1 MSTANLDSADLK
13 GVLVGGLIKEDVM
26 NKIWDISR
34 IPLPFTDMIGT
45 GSAKNEYK
53 EWTTDVLAAPDVTN
67 AVVDGSDASGNDT
80 ATGSRVG
87 NHHQISDKVVRVS
100 YRADASDTI
109 GRAKE
114 LSYQL
119 MRRQQELRRD
129 VEAIALEN
137 QASVA
142 DDGNATAGKV
152 GGLPTWIVTNYT
164 PRAGGAVGG
173 FDNGGGGTTV
183 TTAFT
188 PATAVAAL
196 TEVEVRDRV
205 EDVYNEGGDVTKMM
219 TIPSLIRKFSE
230 YLFTSSARVATLMSD
245 QGKSQEKAAALGSVN
260 VFVTDFGTLD
270 LVPNRLQQKQQ
281 TAAPDDSA
289 IVFYLDPEYLS
300 LCYLAGY
307 RTDML
312 AKTGLAE
319 NRQMC
324 VDWSLIVNTEKAHGM
339 STDIDFTAAV
349 TAS

>member
-13 GVLVGGLIKEDVM
+13 GVLVNGLIREDVM
-26 NKIWDISR
+26 NKIWDISK
-34 IPLPFTDMIGT
+34 IPLPFTDMVGS
-45 GSAKNEYK
+45 GSAKNSYK
-53 EWTTDVLAAPDVTN
+53 EWTTDELAAPDVAN
-67 AVVDGSDASGNDT
+67 AVVDGSDATGNDT
-80 ATGSRVG
+80 ATGARVG

-114 LSYQL
+114 LSYQM

-142 DDGNATAGKV
+142 DNGDAVAGKV
-152 GGLPTWIVTNYT
+152 GGLPSWLVTNAVIGT
-164 PRAGGAVGG
+164 GGAVGG
-173 FDNGGGGTTV
+173 FDNGAGGTTV

-188 PATAVAAL
+188 PATAVSAL
-196 TEVEVRDRV
+196 SESAVRDVV
-205 EDVYNEGGDVTKMM
+205 EQVYNEGGNATKMM
-219 TIPSLIRKFSE
+219 TIPGLCRKFSE

-245 QGKSQEKAAALGSVN
+245 QGKSREAASALGAVN

-270 LVPNRLQQKQQ
+270 IIPNRLQQKQT
-281 TAAPDDSA
+281 TAVADDSA
-289 IVFYLDPEYLS
+289 IVFILDPEYLS
-300 LCYLAGY
+300 LCYLKGY
-307 RTDML
+307 RTDTL

-319 NRQMC
+319 NRQMS

-339 STDIDFTAAV
+339 ITDVDFTADAV
-349 TAS
+349 A

>member
-13 GVLVGGLIKEDVM
+13 GVLVGGLIREDVM

-34 IPLPFTDMIGT
+34 IPLPFTDMVGT
-45 GSAKNEYK
+45 ASAKNSYK
-53 EWTTDVLAAPDVTN
+53 EWTTDELAAPDVTN
-67 AVVDGSDASGNDT
+67 AVVDGSDATGNNT
-80 ATGSRVG
+80 ATGLRVG

-142 DDGNATAGKV
+142 DNGDAIAGKV
-152 GGLPTWIVTNYT
+152 GGLPSWIATNYT
-164 PRAGGAVGG
+164 PRTGGSAGGFAT
-173 FDNGGGGTTV
+173 GTGLTV
-183 TTAFT
+183 AFT

-196 TEVEVRDRV
+196 TEAEVRDRI
-205 EDVYNEGGDVTKMM
+205 EDVYNEGGNASKMM
-219 TIPSLIRKFSE
+219 TIPGLVRKFSE

-245 QGKSQEKAAALGSVN
+245 QGKSQEKAAAMGSVN

-270 LVPNRLQQKQQ
+270 LVPNRLQQKQT
-281 TAAPDDSA
+281 TASADDSA

-300 LCYLAGY
+300 LCYMKGY
-307 RTDML
+307 RTDPL

-324 VDWSLIVNTEKAHGM
+324 VDWSLIVNTEKAHAM

>member
-1 MSTANLDSADLK
+1 MSSANLDSADLK
-13 GVLVGGLIKEDVM
+13 GVLVGGLVREDVM
-26 NKIWDISR
+26 NKIWDISK

-45 GSAKNEYK
+45 GSAKQEYK
-53 EWTTDVLAAPDVTN
+53 EWTTDELAAPDVTN
-67 AVVDGSDASGNDT
+67 AVVDGSDATGNNT
-80 ATGSRVG
+80 STGARVG

-114 LSYQL
+114 LAYQL

-142 DDGNATAGKV
+142 DTGTVAGKV
-152 GGLPTWIVTNYT
+152 GGLPTWLVTNYT

-188 PATAVAAL
+188 EATAVAAL
-196 TEVEVRDRV
+196 TEEEVRNQV
-205 EDVYNEGGDVTKMM
+205 ESIYNEGGDPTKMM
-219 TIPSLIRKFSE
+219 TIPGIVRKFSE
-230 YLFTSSARVATLMSD
+230 YLFTSSARVATLMAD
-245 QGKSQEKAAALGSVN
+245 QGKSQEKAAAMGAVN

-270 LVPNRLQQKQQ
+270 LVPNRLQQKQT
-281 TAAPDDSA
+281 TASADDSA

-300 LCYLAGY
+300 LCYLKGY
-307 RTDML
+307 RTDTL

-319 NRQMC
+319 NRQMS

>member
-13 GVLVGGLIKEDVM
+13 GVLVGGLIREDVM

-34 IPLPFTDMIGT
+34 IPLPFTDMVGT

-53 EWTTDVLAAPDVTN
+53 EWTTDELAAPDVTN
-67 AVVDGSDASGNDT
+67 AVIDGSDATGNNT
-80 ATGSRVG
+80 ATGARVG

-137 QASVA
+137 QASLA
-142 DDGNATAGKV
+142 DTGSAAGKV
-152 GGLPTWIVTNYT
+152 GGLPTWLVTNYT
-164 PRAGGAVGG
+164 PRSGGAVGG
-173 FDNGGGGTTV
+173 FDKGAGGTTV
-183 TTAFT
+183 TTVFT
-188 PATAVAAL
+188 AATAVAAL
-196 TEVEVRDRV
+196 TETMVRDEV
-205 EDVYNEGGDVTKMM
+205 QSAYNEGGNPTKMM
-219 TIPSLIRKFSE
+219 TIPAIVRKFSE

-245 QGKSQEKAAALGSVN
+245 QGKSSEKATALGSVN

-270 LVPNRLQQKQQ
+270 LIPNRLMQLQD
-281 TAAPDDSA
+281 TAGTDDSA
-289 IVFYLDPEYLS
+289 IVFILDPEYLS
-300 LCYLAGY
+300 LCYLKGY
-307 RTDML
+307 RTDTL

-319 NRQMC
+319 NRQMS
-324 VDWSLIVNTEKAHGM
+324 VDWSLIVNTEKAHAM
-339 STDIDFTAAV
+339 ITDIDFTAAV
-349 TAS
+349 TS

>member
-13 GVLVGGLIKEDVM
+13 GVLVGGLIREDVM

-34 IPLPFTDMIGT
+34 IPLPFTDMIGS

-53 EWTTDVLAAPDVTN
+53 EWTQDTLAAPDVTN
-67 AVVDGSDASGNDT
+67 AVVDGSDASGNNT
-80 ATGSRVG
+80 ATGARVG

-142 DDGNATAGKV
+142 DNGDAVAGKV
-152 GGLPTWIVTNYT
+152 GGLPTWITTNYT

-196 TEVEVRDRV
+196 TEAEIRDRV
-205 EDVYNEGGDVTKMM
+205 QDAYDEGGNVSKLM
-219 TIPSLIRKFSE
+219 TIPIVIRKISE

-245 QGKSQEKAAALGSVN
+245 QGKSKEKAAAMGAVN

-270 LVPNRLQQKQQ
+270 LVPNRLQQKQT
-281 TAAPDDSA
+281 TAVADDSA

-307 RTDML
+307 RTDTL

-324 VDWSLIVNTEKAHGM
+324 VDWSLIVHTEKAHAM
-339 STDIDFTAAV
+339 STDIDHTAAV

>member
-13 GVLVGGLIKEDVM
+13 AVLVNGLIREDVM

-34 IPLPFTDMIGT
+34 IPLPFTDMVGS

-67 AVVDGSDASGNDT
+67 AVVDGSDATGNDT
-80 ATGSRVG
+80 KTGARVG

-114 LSYQL
+114 LSYQ
-119 MRRQQELRRD
+119 MIRRQQELRRD

-142 DDGNATAGKV
+142 DNGDEIAGKV
-152 GGLPTWIVTNYT
+152 GGLPTWLTTNAVIKT
-164 PRAGGAVGG
+164 GGSVGG

-183 TTAFT
+183 TTAYT
-188 PATAVAAL
+188 PATAVAPL
-196 TEVEVRDRV
+196 SETDIRDVVEG
-205 EDVYNEGGDVTKMM
+205 VYNEGGNSTKMM
-219 TIPSLIRKFSE
+219 TIPGLCRKFSE

-245 QGKSQEKAAALGSVN
+245 QGKSREKAAALGAVN

-270 LVPNRLQQKQQ
+270 IVPNRLQQKQT
-281 TAAPDDSA
+281 TASADDSA
-289 IVFYLDPEYLS
+289 IVFILDPEYLS
-300 LCYLAGY
+300 LCYLKGY
-307 RTDML
+307 RTDTL

-319 NRQMC
+319 NRQMS
-324 VDWSLIVNTEKAHGM
+324 VDWSLVVNTEVAHGM
-339 STDIDFTAAV
+339 ITDVDFTANAI
-349 TAS
+349 A

>member
-13 GVLVGGLIKEDVM
+13 GVLVGGLIREDVM

-45 GSAKNEYK
+45 GSAKNSYK

-80 ATGSRVG
+80 ATGKRVG

-142 DDGNATAGKV
+142 DDGDSVAGKV
-152 GGLPTWIVTNYT
+152 GGLPSWLTTIVNGT
-164 PRAGGAVGG
+164 VGG
-173 FDNGGGGTTV
+173 FDKAGGGTTV
-183 TTAFT
+183 TTAWT
-188 PATAVAAL
+188 TSGAPVTL
-196 TEVEVRDRV
+196 SEKDIRDTVEAIYQD
-205 EDVYNEGGDVTKMM
+205 GGDPTKMM
-219 TIPSLIRKFSE
+219 TVPSLIRKFSE

-270 LVPNRLQQKQQ
+270 LVPNRLQQLQ
-281 TAAPDDSA
+281 TAGGAGDSA
-289 IVFYLDPEYLS
+289 FVFILDPEYLS
-300 LCYLAGY
+300 LCYLKGY
-307 RTDML
+307 RTDTL

-319 NRQMC
+319 NRQMS
-324 VDWSLIVNTEKAHGM
+324 VDWTLIVNTDIAHGM
-339 STDIDFTAAV
+339 IGDADISAAV
-349 TAS
+349 VAG

>member
-13 GVLVGGLIKEDVM
+13 AVLVNGLIREDVM

-34 IPLPFTDMIGT
+34 IPLPFTDMVGS

-67 AVVDGSDASGNDT
+67 AVVDGSDATGNDT
-80 ATGSRVG
+80 KTGARVG

-114 LSYQL
+114 LSYQ
-119 MRRQQELRRD
+119 MIRRQQELRRD

-142 DDGNATAGKV
+142 DNGDAIAGKV
-152 GGLPTWIVTNYT
+152 GGLPTWLTTNAVIKT
-164 PRAGGAVGG
+164 GGSVGG

-183 TTAFT
+183 TTAYT
-188 PATAVAAL
+188 PATAVAPL
-196 TEVEVRDRV
+196 SETDIRDVVEG
-205 EDVYNEGGDVTKMM
+205 VYNEGGNSTKMM
-219 TIPSLIRKFSE
+219 TIPGLCRKFSE

-245 QGKSQEKAAALGSVN
+245 QGKSREKAAALGAVN

-270 LVPNRLQQKQQ
+270 IVPNRLQQKQT
-281 TAAPDDSA
+281 TASADDSA
-289 IVFYLDPEYLS
+289 IVFILDPEYLS
-300 LCYLAGY
+300 LCYLKGY
-307 RTDML
+307 RTDTL

-319 NRQMC
+319 NRQMS
-324 VDWSLIVNTEKAHGM
+324 VDWSLVVNTEVAHGM
-339 STDIDFTAAV
+339 ITDVDFTANAI
-349 TAS
+349 A

>member
-13 GVLVGGLIKEDVM
+13 GVLVGGLIREDVM

-53 EWTTDVLAAPDVTN
+53 EWTTDVLAQPDVTN
-67 AVVDGSDASGNDT
+67 AVVDGSDATGNDT
-80 ATGSRVG
+80 ATGARVG

-100 YRADASDTI
+100 FRADASDTI

-142 DDGNATAGKV
+142 DDGNAQPGNV
-152 GGLPTWIVTNYT
+152 GGLPTWLTTNYT

-196 TEVEVRDRV
+196 TEAEIRDRV
-205 EDVYNEGGDVTKMM
+205 QDIYNQGGDPTKLM
-219 TIPSLIRKFSE
+219 TVPAQIRLISE

-245 QGKSQEKAAALGSVN
+245 QGKSQEAAAAMGSVN

-270 LVPNRLQQKQQ
+270 LVPNRLQQLQQ
-281 TAAPDDSA
+281 TAAPDDSC

-300 LCYLAGY
+300 LCYLQGY
-307 RTDML
+307 RTEML

-319 NRQMC
+319 NRQMS
-324 VDWSLIVNTEKAHGM
+324 VDWTLIVHTEVAHGM
-339 STDIDFTAAV
+339 STDIDFTAPV
-349 TAS
+349 TAT

>member
-13 GVLVGGLIKEDVM
+13 GVLAGGLIREDVM

-34 IPLPFTDMIGT
+34 IPLPFTDMVGT

-53 EWTTDVLAAPDVTN
+53 EWTTDELAAPDVTN

-80 ATGSRVG
+80 ATGARVG
-87 NHHQISDKVVRVS
+87 NHHQISDKIVRVS

-142 DDGNATAGKV
+142 DDGNTTAGKA
-152 GGLPTWIVTNYT
+152 GGLASWLETNYT
-164 PRAGGAVGG
+164 PRGGGAAGGY
-173 FDNGGGGTTV
+173 NTSTKL
-183 TTAFT
+183 TEAFT

-196 TEVEVRDRV
+196 TEAEVRDRV
-205 EDVYNEGGDVTKMM
+205 EDVYNQGGNVTKMM
-219 TIPSLIRKFSE
+219 SIPSLIRKFSE

-245 QGKSQEKAAALGSVN
+245 QGKSQEKAAAMGSVN

-270 LVPNRLQQKQQ
+270 MVPNRLQQKQT
-281 TAAPDDSA
+281 TASADDSC
-289 IVFYLDPEYLS
+289 IVYYLDPEYLA
-300 LCYLAGY
+300 LCYLKGY
-307 RTDML
+307 RTDPL